1 MPLPFSYPTPQYI
14 SLAHQYT
21 PATAIT
27 PSCIPYIDQSCSFC
41 SLTLSQTFATTK
53 AACDMGV
60 AQILTFIIYKIF
72 HKKNRGGGKCGLY
85 GTSDIE
91 IFFWCTYIA
100 WI

>member
-1 MPLPFSYPTPQYI
+1 MPLFFSTPPPKYK

-21 PATAIT
+21 PATAII
-27 PSCIPYIDQSCSFC
+27 PSCIPYIHQSCSFC

-53 AACDMGV
+53 AGSDMGV

-72 HKKNRGGGKCGLY
+72 HKKKLEGKCGLY
-85 GTSDIE
+85 DTSDIE